1 MSNSKKRVMSP
12 KVRFRLFF
20 IISVAVILLT
30 ALAIEFVLEYF
41 IIKAG
46 DITGSPVKETGLFWM
61 IMFTAI
67 SCVIGLILT
76 AIISKF
82 ILKPVNTLIDGMN
95 RLSSGDYSA
104 RIKLGKYSSIKE
116 MEDSF
121 NALAVELQNTE
132 ILRSDFVNNF
142 SHELKTPMASIGGL
156 IDLLKTEN
164 LPAKKKKEYLA
175 VIEEEIDRLA
185 SMTTNILSL
194 SKIEKQEILT
204 GKKKF
209 NLSEQI
215 RICVLLLEKNWS
227 KRSLTPVLDFE
238 DYYITA
244 NEDMLKQVWYNLLE
258 NAIKFSD
265 CEKELTLR
273 VSQDKNITTV
283 SVENYGPPVLEEE
296 VESIFHKF
304 QRGSASQ
311 GRDGNGIGLSIVKH
325 IVSLH
330 SGKIFVKSQDGKTTF
345 TVTLPNL

>member
-1 MSNSKKRVMSP
+1 MTKKTKKGMSP
-12 KVRFRLFF
+12 KVRLRLFF

-30 ALAIEFVLEYF
+30 ALAIEFVMEYF

-46 DITGSPVKETGLFWM
+46 DITGSHIKEDGLFWM
-61 IMFTAI
+61 IMFTLV
-67 SCVIGLILT
+67 SCVIGLVLT
-76 AIISKF
+76 AIISKYV
-82 ILKPVNTLIDGMN
+82 LRPVNTLIDGMN
-95 RLSSGDYSA
+95 KLSSGDYSE

-142 SHELKTPMASIGGL
+142 SHELKTPMASISGL
-156 IDLLKTEN
+156 IDLLKSEN
-164 LPAKKKKEYLA
+164 LPIKKKREYLA

-204 GKKKF
+204 DKKRF

-215 RICVLLLEKNWS
+215 RISVLLFEKKWS
-227 KRSLTPVLDFE
+227 KRDITPVLEFD
-238 DYYITA
+238 DYFITA

-258 NAIKFSD
+258 NAIKFSQPNKD
-265 CEKELTLR
+265 LTID
-273 VSQDKNITTV
+273 VVKDSDYTTV
-283 SVENYGPPVLEEE
+283 SFTNFGPPVLEDE
-296 VESIFHKF
+296 VDKIFGKF
-304 QRGSASQ
+304 QRGSASK

-325 IVSLH
+325 IVNLH
-330 SGKIFVKSQDGKTTF
+330 NGEITVNSADGKTTF
-345 TVTLPNL
+345 KVKLPNN